1 MTDSTS
7 GRGQASD
14 DEQPSGRVPG
24 APGFRSGFACVV
36 GRPNAGKST
45 LTNALVGQKVAITSG
60 RPQTTRHTIRGIV
73 HRADA
78 QLVLVDTPG
87 LHRPRTLLGER
98 LNDLVRDTLT
108 EVDVVLFCLPAD
120 QKVGPGDRFIAA
132 QLADLRVP
140 VVAVV
145 TKADVV
151 GRGRLAE
158 HLLAVSALGEWADIV
173 PVSAVEGYQ
182 VDVLVDVVVGHL
194 PPGPPLY
201 PDGELTDEPEAVM
214 VAELVREAALEG
226 VRDELPHSLAVVV
239 DEIVPR
245 EGTGG
250 ADGRPPMLD
259 VRVNLFVERDSQK
272 AIIIGKGGERLRD
285 VGTRARRGIEALLG
299 ARIFLDLHVKV
310 AKDWQR
316 DPKQLGRLGF

>member
-1 MTDSTS
+1 MT
-7 GRGQASD
+7 
-14 DEQPSGRVPG
+14 E
-24 APGFRSGFACVV
+24 FRSGFACVV

-73 HRADA
+73 HRPDA

-87 LHRPRTLLGER
+87 LHRPRTLLGQR

-132 QLADLRVP
+132 ELAPLGVP
-140 VVAVV
+140 VVAVA

-158 HLLAVSALGEWADIV
+158 HLLAVSQLGEWADIV
-173 PVSAVEGYQ
+173 PVSAVDGYQ
-182 VDVLVDVVVGHL
+182 VDVLMDVVIGHL

-201 PDGELTDEPEAVM
+201 PEGELTDEPESVM

-226 VRDELPHSLAVVV
+226 ARDELPHSLAVVV

-245 EGTGG
+245 EGTGEG
-250 ADGRPPMLD
+250 SGTGGRPPMLD

-272 AIIIGKGGERLRD
+272 AIVIGKGGERLRT
-285 VGTRARRGIEALLG
+285 VGTEARRGIEALLG
-299 ARIFLDLHVKV
+299 TRVFLDLHVKV